1 MASLGNSETLS
12 RSKKK
17 KVRRGGSEPIIPAT
31 WEMEKGGFW
40 FKSSLGKKL
49 ARLAFKKQAL
59 IPVMGK
65 HKLGGSWSRLTRA
78 KVPDLSEKELKQEGP
93 ATWL

>member
-12 RSKKK
+12 LSKKK

-65 HKLGGSWSRLTRA
+65 HVRRFMVKAYPGKSARL
-78 KVPDLSEKELKQEGP
+78 V
-93 ATWL
+93 